1 MNAKLFVALGVA
13 LVVAISL
20 VGCKI
25 GRDTSDDPPADG
37 EVLESG
43 ESLGE
48 IERLPGGTPVA
59 TDVRTLLSAQCSDGV
74 VTLRTSQEQITSPM
88 DCGQMFPETV
98 VVRFIGQPVVIN
110 AQDGRLIV
118 ENDVVGTMNFP
129 AAEPRVTEV
138 EGAP

>member
-1 MNAKLFVALGVA
+1 MKARLAAGLLIALLVALSFA
-13 LVVAISL
+13 
-20 VGCKI
+20 GCKI
-25 GRDTSDDPPADG
+25 GRDTSNDPPADG

-59 TDVRTLLSAQCSDGV
+59 TDVRTLLSVQCAGGV
-74 VTLRTSQEQITSPM
+74 LTLRTSQEQITSPM
-88 DCGQMFPETV
+88 DCEQMFPETV

-118 ENDVVGTMNFP
+118 ENDVVGTMNYP